1 MHLVF
6 QVRIADSFFETL
18 NRYDY
23 RRSVKEERKKQ
34 ILVQRWGRE
43 FVNSNVVGS
52 FSGHHDRGLA
62 AFVHTLKYLLGDQ
75 IAVYANNLDVEPAFV
90 AVFMLELISSGSQ

>member
-1 MHLVF
+1 MRRK
-6 QVRIADSFFETL
+6 RILMQRA
-18 NRYDY
+18 
-23 RRSVKEERKKQ
+23 RREL
-34 ILVQRWGRE
+34 IDP
-43 FVNSNVVGS
+43 NVIGP

-90 AVFMLELISSGSQ
+90 AVLMLELISSGSQ

>member
-1 MHLVF
+1 MQRSGRKLV
-6 QVRIADSFFETL
+6 DP
-18 NRYDY
+18 D
-23 RRSVKEERKKQ
+23 
-34 ILVQRWGRE
+34 
-43 FVNSNVVGS
+43 VVGS
-52 FSGHHDRGLA
+52 FSCHHDRGLA